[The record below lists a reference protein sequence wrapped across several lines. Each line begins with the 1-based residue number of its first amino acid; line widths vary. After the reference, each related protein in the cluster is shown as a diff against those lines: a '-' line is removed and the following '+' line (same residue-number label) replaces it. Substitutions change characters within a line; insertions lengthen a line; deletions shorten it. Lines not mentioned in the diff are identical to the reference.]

1 MSSSPHILVLPD
13 QLTDQVGPV
22 YSALSSKKTRPT
34 ILMVESRDSQPAPRH
49 VQALVTLRAAGRE
62 FAEQL
67 RAQGLTVQL
76 IQAETYEE
84 GLSAACAAGRVTG
97 LHVME
102 PSGPQDRKSV
112 V

>member
-1 MSSSPHILVLPD
+1 MSTSPHILVLPD

-22 YSALSSKKTRPT
+22 FDALSSKKAKST
-34 ILMVESRDSQPAPRH
+34 ILMVESRDAQPAPRH

-67 RAQGLTVQL
+67 RVQGLAVQL

-84 GLSAACAAGRVTG
+84 GAQRCVCGG
-97 LHVME
+97 
-102 PSGPQDRKSV
+102 
-112 V
+112 